1 MTLEDLIN
9 EKIEILQTDLQSLQ
23 DSPVDVYE
31 ALNTSTILNYLKGI
45 LREYYTK
52 NALTIQTDF
61 IDVSQE
67 VLHLP
72 NPD

>member
-9 EKIEILQTDLQSLQ
+9 QEIEVLQLELQSLQ

-31 ALNTSTILNYLKGI
+31 AIITSTVITYLKSI
-45 LREYYTK
+45 LKKHYTE
-52 NALTIQTDF
+52 NAQSIQTDF
-61 IDVSQE
+61 IDVSEE